1 MNRGLKCHRLTFKRH
16 RPKGDEKRILSNLN
30 ATFSPGS
37 LTVIS
42 GETGVGKTTLLYL
55 LAGLLRPTQGE
66 VLANGRP
73 ISRWVNAHQDLWRRE
88 VGIVFQS
95 DRLISDLSAI
105 ENVYLPLIPRGY
117 NLSDCRRFAVQA
129 LGRLGA
135 DGLASETIRQLSG
148 GERQQV
154 AIARALAT
162 SPSYL
167 LADEPT
173 AHQDQDSAFAI
184 MDTLSEVA
192 ATGAIVIV
200 MAHDARILASG
211 IYQYYYRLDGG
222 QLRTS
227 E

>member
-1 MNRGLKCHRLTFKRH
+1 MNQGLKCHRLTFSRH
-16 RPKGDEKRILSNLN
+16 RPNGDEKQIIGNLN

-66 VLANGRP
+66 VHANGKP
-73 ISRWVNAHQDLWRRE
+73 VSRWVSAHQDLWRRE

-95 DRLISDLSAI
+95 DRLISDLSAL

-117 NLSDCRRFAVQA
+117 SLSDCRRLATQA
-129 LGRLGA
+129 LVRLQA
-135 DGLASETIRQLSG
+135 DGLTTETVRKLSG
-148 GERQQV
+148 GERQQI
-154 AIARALAT
+154 AIARAIVA

-173 AHQDQDSAFAI
+173 AHQDQDSASVI
-184 MDTLSEVA
+184 MDALLEVA
-192 ATGAIVIV
+192 ATGTVVVV
-200 MAHDARILASG
+200 MAHDTRILASG
-211 IYQYYYRLDGG
+211 IYQYCYQLDGG
-222 QLRTS
+222 QLRIS